1 VQGYAVE
8 EATGILVSGD
18 IDLVSVTVT
27 SLPVTHPSY
36 FPELVLEQGDI
47 WKAPPLPTSKIELF
61 VGIMSSSNHFAERMA
76 VRKTWL
82 QSKSIQS
89 SEVVARFFVA
99 LVRVIKLP
107 PLVNYFE
114 LAKISSAFFIF
125 SSFLLKELCYHSQQH
140 RILTVFGEPLDG
152 L

>member
-1 VQGYAVE
+1 MTSLPTIVSLALGFVMLDFTSILQGYMVE
-8 EATGILVSGD
+8 EATGILVAGD
-18 IDLVSVTVT
+18 VDVNSMMVT

-36 FPELVLEQGDI
+36 YPEMVLEQGDI
-47 WKAPPLPTSKIELF
+47 WKAPPVPADEIDLF

-99 LVRVIKLP
+99 LVK
-107 PLVNYFE
+107 FQ
-114 LAKISSAFFIF
+114 
-125 SSFLLKELCYHSQQH
+125 LLHS
-140 RILTVFGEPLDG
+140 V
-152 L
+152 

>member
-1 VQGYAVE
+1 MTSLPTIVSLALGFVMLDFTSILQGYMVE
-8 EATGILVSGD
+8 EATGILVAGD
-18 IDLVSVTVT
+18 VDVNSMMVT

-36 FPELVLEQGDI
+36 YPEMVLEQGDI
-47 WKAPPLPTSKIELF
+47 WKAPPVPADEIDLF

-99 LVRVIKLP
+99 LVNFQL
-107 PLVNYFE
+107 LH
-114 LAKISSAFFIF
+114 SA
-125 SSFLLKELCYHSQQH
+125 
-140 RILTVFGEPLDG
+140 
-152 L
+152 

>member
-1 VQGYAVE
+1 MQGYMVE
-8 EATGILVSGD
+8 EATGILVAGD
-18 IDLVSVTVT
+18 VDLISMTVT

-36 FPELVLEQGDI
+36 YPEMVLEQGDI
-47 WKAPPLPTSKIELF
+47 WKAPSVPTEEIELF

-99 LVRVIKLP
+99 LVLVVKLLP
-107 PLVNYFE
+107 SAWCFEFANSHLAFTKNVVQCLLVTWPSNV
-114 LAKISSAFFIF
+114 LKIDITILGAK
-125 SSFLLKELCYHSQQH
+125 H
-140 RILTVFGEPLDG
+140 
-152 L
+152 